1 MTLTVL
7 TGEPSAH
14 HTQMFEVCRDAL
26 QAVEE
31 TLRPGNTVGDLFEAH
46 RRVYV
51 DAGHGEHYLNVC
63 GYSMGAVFPPTWM
76 EDPLIRRDDPLA
88 LEPGM
93 VFFMH
98 MLMVDRERRL
108 MMSLGE
114 QAVVTT
120 GACELLTNA
129 PRELPINA

>member
-1 MTLTVL
+1 MTGRVD
-7 TGEPSAH
+7 ERHAD
-14 HTQMFEVCRDAL
+14 MYAVCRDAL
-26 QAVEE
+26 EAVEAVM
-31 TLRPGNTVGDLFEAH
+31 TPGNTVGDLFEAH

-51 DAGHGEHYLNVC
+51 DTWHGGHYLNVC

-76 EDPLIRRDDPLA
+76 EDPLIRRDDPLV

-114 QAVVTT
+114 QALVTT
-120 GACELLTNA
+120 GVCEPITHA
-129 PRELPINA
+129 PRVLPVNN